1 MKRIALIALA
11 GSLCASAS
19 ALAYDVTDNF
29 SIGGVLSTAGQCQIL
44 NDDAESSD
52 ECRGA
57 IPIQPEVS
65 FRPTDNDEIFFKLGF
80 AAGNTTNK
88 VSPFALGT
96 WGADLEDDVKD
107 INGRNRDYLL
117 TGWYK
122 HNFQFDE
129 DKSLGVTVGI
139 IDARDYLADN
149 GYADDEYTQFMNEVF
164 VNSSNTFVFSYDAG
178 GVLEADYGPF
188 SLRGVYMNV
197 GRNDNDK
204 NFDYGAIQLGYTADT
219 RFGEGY
225 YSVLF
230 DFTSND
236 FASPDDDG
244 DEETSQ
250 VLLFNAGQE
259 LGDVFAVWGRFAWQ
273 NNDTAATYY
282 ALYSGGV
289 NIVGSPWG
297 RADDN
302 IGIGYAYLDGGNQNL
317 TFTQV
322 AEAYYRFVFNDYLA
336 LTADVQ
342 YMHDKVRDGQSPKG
356 VILGLRA
363 VTEF

>member
-117 TGWYK
+117 TAWYK
-122 HNFQFDE
+122 HNFQLDE
-129 DKSLGVTVGI
+129 DISLGTTVGI
-139 IDARDYLADN
+139 IDARDYIGDN

-164 VNSSNTFVFSYDAG
+164 VNTAFNLVPSYDAG
-178 GVLEADYGPF
+178 GVLEFDYGPF

-204 NFDYGAIQLGYTADT
+204 NFHYGAIQLQYAADN
-219 RFGEGY
+219 RFGEGLY
-225 YSVLF
+225 NVVADMS
-230 DFTSND
+230 SND
-236 FASPDDDG
+236 FASPDDES
-244 DEETSQ
+244 DEET
-250 VLLFNAGQE
+250 LTNIIFNASRE
-259 LGDVFAVWGRFAWQ
+259 LGDIFAVWGRIGFS
-273 NNDTAATYY
+273 NNDAAQDYY